1 MHWIIA
7 FPPFKFFYTHL
18 KEDGRKADFPTSK
31 TVLAALAGERMEQR
45 AVMAEQIINGH
56 VIEACQNGDRD
67 AFRILFENYKDK
79 VYSIASYAVGGDKSL
94 ADDVTQQIFLKLFT
108 AIQQFRGESEF
119 TTWLYR
125 LVVNACM
132 DERRRRRRLLPWAD
146 SQPMNTEVKRS
157 SHEHHFERQEVAEE
171 VRGAINELK
180 PKFRL
185 PILLKYVEGL
195 SYEEIASV
203 MGCSKGT
210 VASRLNRGHGQ
221 LAKNLAHL
229 RNAQRGE

>member
-1 MHWIIA
+1 
-7 FPPFKFFYTHL
+7 
-18 KEDGRKADFPTSK
+18 
-31 TVLAALAGERMEQR
+31 MEQR
-45 AVMAEQIINGH
+45 ALMADQIINGR
-56 VIEACQNGDRD
+56 VIEACQRGDRD
-67 AFRILFENYKDK
+67 AFRVLFETYKDK
-79 VYSIASYAVGGDKSL
+79 VYSIAVYSIGGDKSV
-94 ADDVTQQIFLKLFT
+94 AEDVTQQIFLKLFT
-108 AIQQFRGESEF
+108 AIQQFRGDSEF

-132 DERRRRRRLLPWAD
+132 DERRKRRKFLPWGD
-146 SQPMNTEVKRS
+146 SFMSTPTHKKP
-157 SHEHHFERQEVAEE
+157 QEKQYARVEIAEA
-171 VRGAINELK
+171 VQLAIGELK

-221 LAKNLAHL
+221 LAKQLGHL
-229 RNAQRGE
+229 REHAFQEE